1 MTDKEID
8 KMDKELRLSTMI
20 MREIQQIKETQA
32 MLNKKLED
40 IELATE
46 QARTEGKKLGIK
58 EVVEWIEEYS
68 RMSYEH
74 GKGEIAF
81 NHVNW
86 HTKLKEWGIEQ

>member
-20 MREIQQIKETQA
+20 MREIQQIETQA
-32 MLNKKLED
+32 ILNKKLED

-46 QARTEGKKLGIK
+46 QARAEGKKLGIK
-58 EVVEWIEEYS
+58 EVVKWIGEYS
-68 RMSYEH
+68 STSYEH
-74 GKGEIAF
+74 GKGEVVF

-86 HTKLKEWGIEQ
+86 HTKLKEWGVEQ